1 MSTDR
6 VRENASTA
14 RQDDAW
20 SQHSDAE
27 RATAAVLRRCTAE
40 LSAGGILAALKYL
53 NSRTRFRYTGIYH
66 AEPPMLR
73 NVDLFDRENPR
84 VNVSGDVKR
93 LDDTYCGIICET
105 NAGFSTADAL
115 VDTRLSG
122 HAARESVLSYS
133 GAPIRLASGEVC
145 GSLCHFD
152 TRPRLLS
159 TQEMRVLEQ
168 IAPLFARCL
177 DDTGI

>member
-1 MSTDR
+1 MDGDR
-6 VRENASTA
+6 VLGRESSAGQEGFRSG
-14 RQDDAW
+14 
-20 SQHSDAE
+20 HSDAE
-27 RATAAVLRRCTAE
+27 SAMAAVVRRCTAE
-40 LSAGGILAALKYL
+40 LSAGGTLAALRYL

-84 VNVSGDVKR
+84 VNVSGDVKP
-93 LDDTYCGIICET
+93 LDETYCGIICGT
-105 NAGFSTADAL
+105 NARFATGDAL
-115 VDTRLSG
+115 GDARLSG
-122 HAARESVLSYS
+122 HAARETVLSYS
-133 GAPIRLASGEVC
+133 GAPIRLANGEAC

-159 TQEMRVLEQ
+159 AEEMRVLEA

-177 DDTGI
+177 DDV